1 MYKRAIVLASLAFFA
16 AGCTTVGPDYA
27 GPPHVTVP
35 AAFTAHT
42 PSGGNPAASTWWS
55 QLDDPVLNS
64 LLDRALGSN
73 PGLAV
78 AQARVRQ
85 ARAVFQDE
93 RANQRPKGGATLLVA
108 HARLPSGGDGGDGAQ
123 VPSSLDLFNAGF
135 DATWEIDLFGGRRR
149 AAEAAAASAQAMEAS
164 LADAHVSLAADIVQA
179 YVNLRG
185 CQQRIALSD
194 AAIARQQRAL
204 ELIQRRRQAGAASEL
219 DLARLQAQLEG
230 TRADAAPLAAE
241 LDAYRN
247 ALAVLLGQ
255 PPGTL
260 DVELAQPA
268 RVPLPPATVAV
279 GEPAE
284 LLRSRPDVRAAER
297 TLAARTAQIGQAES
311 ARFPRVTFM
320 GLIGIGGTHL
330 SDLTRLDDFVA
341 LAAPQLSWN
350 VLDFGRHAA
359 TRVKANAARDEAEAQ
374 YRMAVLAALR
384 DAEDALARF
393 RQRRITVAT
402 RARVR
407 MAAEHTADLMRARQ
421 RAGTVTL
428 IDLLDAERTQINAEQ
443 GLALAEVAL
452 TSDFI
457 SVQKALGLGWT
468 NSNQP

>member
-1 MYKRAIVLASLAFFA
+1 MYKRAILLAFFASLA

-35 AAFTAHT
+35 TAFKAPTT
-42 PSGGNPAASTWWS
+42 SGGYPAVSPWWS

-64 LLDRALGSN
+64 LLDRALGTS

-85 ARAVFQDE
+85 ARAVFQGE
-93 RANQRPKGGATLLVA
+93 RANQRPKGGMTLLAA
-108 HARLPSGGDGGDGAQ
+108 HARLPSGGDGAQ
-123 VPSSLDLFNAGF
+123 ASSLDLYNAGF

-149 AAEAAAASAQAMEAS
+149 AAEAAEASAQAMEAS
-164 LADAHVSLAADIVQA
+164 LVDVHVSLAADIAQD

-185 CQQRIALSD
+185 CQQRIALTD

-219 DLARLQAQLEG
+219 DLARLQAQLEA
-230 TRADAAPLAAE
+230 TRADAGPLVAE

-260 DVELAQPA
+260 DIELAQPG
-268 RVPLPPATVAV
+268 RVPLPPAAVAV
-279 GEPAE
+279 AEPVA

-350 VLDFGRHAA
+350 FLDFGRNAA
-359 TRVKANAARDEAEAQ
+359 TIEKANALRDEAEAQ
-374 YRMAVLAALR
+374 YRIAVLGALR
-384 DAEDALARF
+384 DAEDALSRF

-402 RARVR
+402 RARAR
-407 MAAEHTADLMRARQ
+407 MAAEHTADLTRARQ
-421 RAGTVTL
+421 RAGTATL

-468 NSNQP
+468 NSNPP

>member
-1 MYKRAIVLASLAFFA
+1 MYKRSILLASVAVLAG
-16 AGCTTVGPDYA
+16 GCATVGPDYA

-35 AAFTAHT
+35 AAFKGAAA
-42 PSGGNPAASTWWS
+42 SGGDPAVSAWWS

-64 LLDRALGSN
+64 LLDRALGTN

-85 ARAVFQDE
+85 ARAVLQGE
-93 RANQRPKGGATLLVA
+93 RANRRPKGGATLLAA
-108 HARLPSGGDGGDGAQ
+108 HAHLPSSGDGAQ
-123 VPSSLDLFNAGF
+123 ASSLDLYNAGF

-149 AAEAAAASAQAMEAS
+149 AAEAAQASAQAMEAT
-164 LADAHVSLAADIVQA
+164 LADVHVSLAADIVQA

-185 CQQRIALSD
+185 CQQRMALSD
-194 AAIARQQRAL
+194 AAIARQQHAL
-204 ELIQRRRQAGAASEL
+204 ELIQHRRQAGAASEL
-219 DLARLQAQLEG
+219 DLARLQAQLET
-230 TRADAAPLAAE
+230 TRADAGPLAAE

-260 DVELAQPA
+260 DMELAQPG

-279 GEPAE
+279 GEPAA

-320 GLIGIGGTHL
+320 GLIGIGGTRL

-350 VLDFGRHAA
+350 VLDFGRNAA
-359 TRVKANAARDEAEAQ
+359 TIVKANALRDEAEAQ
-374 YRMAVLAALR
+374 YRIAVLAALR

-402 RARVR
+402 RARAR

-428 IDLLDAERTQINAEQ
+428 IDLLDAERTQISAEQ

-457 SVQKALGLGWT
+457 SLQKALGLGWAV
-468 NSNQP
+468 SNRL